1 MSRGVIASGWATSTL
16 SSKILIDSI
25 GAVDEK
31 FATTRTGDPTV
42 LAVGETILIF
52 CAPAMMD
59 TKRNGRSV
67 RLRANSKGK
76 SSNIFLTLRAVPPDT
91 SGNQVVDLPSD
102 RSERAIT
109 LEFTI
114 DRPQSER
121 KNNKYIP
128 R

>member
-1 MSRGVIASGWATSTL
+1 MVRRWLPADIGTSMSRGVTASGWATSTL
-16 SSKILIDSI
+16 SSRTLIESI

-31 FATTRTGDPTV
+31 FATTRTGEPTV

-76 SSNIFLTLRAVPPDT
+76 SSNIFFNASPKSHGKQPENKGWWTYLA
-91 SGNQVVDLPSD
+91 
-102 RSERAIT
+102 SEAK
-109 LEFTI
+109 E
-114 DRPQSER
+114 Q
-121 KNNKYIP
+121 
-128 R
+128 